1 MHFPKTL
8 IKNRFYKHRQC
19 YTNSPFPFALSRPSI
34 SHAVSVSVSKPSGYA
49 HANHVLDPTLGC
61 LHHSLGRATYRF
73 ISLNRYFAGTTASSK
88 PPRTISETDS
98 LHKPAMPNLTWT
110 QHCSALLDS
119 VCIMDLQTQQ
129 KFHHYSIT
137 IKSKCGQGKDICIR
151 HISHFSTVLPKYI
164 RREEP

>member
-61 LHHSLGRATYRF
+61 LHHSLGRATYRSRRNPIKVF
-73 ISLNRYFAGTTASSK
+73 DVVGIQADLSVSTGIS
-88 PPRTISETDS
+88 
-98 LHKPAMPNLTWT
+98 
-110 QHCSALLDS
+110 QALLRLLNPHGRFRRQIHYTS
-119 VCIMDLQTQQ
+119 LQCPT
-129 KFHHYSIT
+129 
-137 IKSKCGQGKDICIR
+137 
-151 HISHFSTVLPKYI
+151 SHGHNTVQLC
-164 RREEP
+164 